1 MADIETVISDSREAV
16 GAFLATAEAVPAS
29 AWARPAAPGKWSAAQ
44 VTEHVALA
52 YELSRAVLRKTY
64 TGWGLP
70 RLLRPIVRTVF
81 LRRVLRRGTFGKG
94 NKAPGPPG
102 RVRRP
107 PRARCSGPG
116 SRPRH
121 RRSRLTS
128 RRRPGPGRRRWITP
142 SSGGWRSRI
151 CCGSRSSTSGITGR
165 SSRRDALTRP
175 PAALRPAV
183 TGECPCPWAPAFS
196 SR

>member
-94 NKAPGPPG
+94 NKAPGPL
-102 RVRRP
+102 RP
-107 PRARCSGPG
+107 SPSPASREVLRARLQASSSALEVDVATAAGAGQTTVDHPFFG
-116 SRPRH
+116 RLALEDLLRLQVIHLRHHRPQ
-121 RRSRLTS
+121 L
-128 RRRPGPGRRRWITP
+128 
-142 SSGGWRSRI
+142 
-151 CCGSRSSTSGITGR
+151 
-165 SSRRDALTRP
+165 
-175 PAALRPAV
+175 PA
-183 TGECPCPWAPAFS
+183 
-196 SR
+196 